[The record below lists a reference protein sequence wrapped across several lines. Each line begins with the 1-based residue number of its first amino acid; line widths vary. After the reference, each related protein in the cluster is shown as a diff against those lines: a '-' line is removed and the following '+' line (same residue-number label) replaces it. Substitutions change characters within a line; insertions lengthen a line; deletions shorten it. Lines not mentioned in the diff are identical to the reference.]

1 MFIRCIIILLVTSR
15 SFGEDYYELLGLE
28 RNADQKAI
36 RQAFKK
42 IAVTHHPDKNSDDPE
57 AHIKFV
63 KYTTAYEVLKD
74 SDLRK
79 KYDLY
84 GEEGLNGQSTHQN
97 YHSWSYYQDNFGIY
111 DDDPQVVTL
120 NKNNYHENFIH
131 SEKIW
136 MINFYS
142 PMCSHC
148 RTLAPTWR
156 KIAKDFEGVIRVG
169 AVNCEDDWF
178 LCHQLGIQ
186 SYPTLLFYPRN
197 SQSGIRFTSRKTYD
211 EISDFIMSRLDVNLE
226 KLSQWS
232 FSRLMQDSRSRD
244 KPWLIFTCGKHRE
257 CFKDEDQMKISAIFE
272 NILTVGVF
280 NCDKNH
286 CDDLLEASTSAVF
299 LPDGTYE
306 SKSPVLFEELDN
318 VESLVHQVLEQLP
331 EPKEMTGEE
340 FERIRD
346 GSESDSEG
354 WLLCFYI
361 GHATELDLLL
371 KALPGIIQDVN
382 LAKVNCGRYPALCSA
397 LSINRYPMW
406 GVLKPSGAFELSH
419 GKGKINDIAKFAEN
433 SIKAQNVWALSAS
446 KILAILERRT
456 QSEEVWFLD
465 WYAPWCPPCMQFLP
479 ELRKASLHFQKS
491 TIHFGT
497 VDCTVHSSICRQ
509 YNIRSYPTAMLING
523 SITSQFT
530 LQKTA
535 RNIVEFI
542 KESMNPTVLKLTS
555 TVFYE
560 TLGRKR
566 SNTLWVVDYFAPWC
580 GPCQQL
586 APEWTSVAKILHLLP
601 NVKVASVDCEAYTE
615 LCRAQ
620 GVRSYP
626 TIRLYPLGSEGLNQV
641 AMYNGNR
648 DATSLVRWIVQFLGI
663 KVKELGERDLERQ
676 VINNKKEVWV
686 IDYYAPWCG
695 HCQVLEPHF
704 VIAAQMLEGRVRFG
718 RVNCDEH
725 LTTCRRA
732 GVQAYPTVIIYQT
745 DSRKLHAGQKVES
758 TTAEE
763 IKDEVIRRMKNGE
776 RHDEL

>member
-1 MFIRCIIILLVTSR
+1 MFIRGIVILLVASR

-28 RNADQKAI
+28 RNADQKTI

-42 IAVTHHPDKNSDDPE
+42 LAVTHHPDKNSEDPE
-57 AHIKFV
+57 AHIKFI

-74 SDLRK
+74 PDLRK

-84 GEEGLNGQSTHQN
+84 GQEGLNDQNTQQN

-120 NKNNYHENFIH
+120 NKNDYHDNVIN

-148 RTLAPTWR
+148 RTLAPSWR

-169 AVNCEDDWF
+169 AVNCEDDWS
-178 LCHQLGIQ
+178 LCRQLGIQ

-197 SQSGIRFTSRKTYD
+197 SQHGIGFTARKNYD
-211 EISDFIMSRLDVNLE
+211 EISEFIMSSLDVNLE
-226 KLSQWS
+226 KLSQSS
-232 FSRLMQDSRSRD
+232 FNRLMQDSRSRE
-244 KPWLIFTCGKHRE
+244 KSWLIFTCGKNRK
-257 CFKDEDQMKISAIFE
+257 CFKNEDQLKISAIFE
-272 NILTVGVF
+272 NILTVGIF

-286 CDDLLEASTSAVF
+286 CNDLPEFSTSAVF
-299 LPDGTYE
+299 IPGGTYD
-306 SKSPVLFEELDN
+306 SKSPVLFEEFENIDI
-318 VESLVHQVLEQLP
+318 LVHQVLEQLP
-331 EPKEMTGEE
+331 EPKEITANDFEE
-340 FERIRD
+340 IKD
-346 GSESDSEG
+346 GFESDSEG

-371 KALPGIIQDVN
+371 KRLPGIIQDVN
-382 LAKVNCGRYPALCSA
+382 FGKVNCGRYQALCSA

-406 GVLKPSGAFELSH
+406 GVLKPSGAFELNH
-419 GKGKINDIAKFAEN
+419 GKGNINDIAKFAEN

-446 KILAILERRT
+446 KILAILQRKIR
-456 QSEEVWFLD
+456 SEEVWFLD

-491 TIHFGT
+491 TINFGT
-497 VDCTVHSSICRQ
+497 VDCTVHLSICRQ

-523 SITSQFT
+523 SATSQFT

-535 RNIVEFI
+535 RNIIEFI
-542 KESMNPTVLKLTS
+542 KESMNPTVIKLNS
-555 TVFYE
+555 TNFHK
-560 TLGRKR
+560 TLGRKK
-566 SNTLWVVDYFAPWC
+566 SNSLWVVDYFAPWC

-586 APEWTSVAKILHLLP
+586 APEWTSVAKVIHLLP
-601 NVKVASVDCEAYTE
+601 NVKIASVDCEADGD
-615 LCRAQ
+615 LCRTQ

-626 TIRLYPLGSEGLNQV
+626 TIRLYPIGSEGLNQV

-648 DATSLVRWIVQFLGI
+648 DATSLMRWIVKFLGI
-663 KVKELGERDLERQ
+663 KVKEFTEHDLERKA
-676 VINNKKEVWV
+676 INNKKEVWV

-704 VIAAQMLEGRVRFG
+704 VIAAQMLEGKAKFG
-718 RVNCDEH
+718 RLNCDEH
-725 LTTCRRA
+725 RSTCRRA
-732 GVQAYPTVIIYQT
+732 GVNAYPTVFIYKIGDQ
-745 DSRKLHAGQKVES
+745 RLNGGKKVEG
-758 TTAEE
+758 TTAEA
-763 IKDEVIRRMKNGE
+763 IRDEVMVLMKDLG